1 MNYRSIASF
10 DNYLLANM
18 TLGMLQEND
27 VNCHLKDENIV
38 TIDPLLSP
46 AVGGIKLMV
55 EEQDFDKS
63 AGIIREAEAAYLKE
77 IACPYCQTNELM
89 AEEKINEPVSFW
101 GKLKNQ
107 IAYGQTSTYK
117 KIYRCGNCGSILSE
131 LPVSY

>member
-1 MNYRSIASF
+1 MNFRSIASF

-18 TLGMLQEND
+18 TLGMLQENG
-27 VNCHLKDENIV
+27 VNCHLKDENII

-46 AVGGIKLMV
+46 AVGGMKLMV
-55 EEQDFDKS
+55 EEQDLERS

-77 IACPYCQTNELM
+77 LPCPYCKNLGLN
-89 AEEKINEPVSFW
+89 AEEKINMPASFW

-117 KIYRCGNCGSILSE
+117 KIYRCLNCKSVITE
-131 LPVSY
+131 LPLSY